1 MRRLISKP
9 TASSADQAKTTG
21 LRREA
26 PARKTRLPR
35 LKTLFLGFVGLTL
48 AATATLGY
56 MDRERLIDEMLM
68 ATGKAG
74 LNLQFIQVRG
84 RAHTPRD
91 ILVAATDLRLG
102 DPILG
107 INIDA
112 VHKRISAIGWVED
125 VIVERRMPST
135 IRISIRERL
144 PMGLLQTADGHQL
157 IDAHGVIIKNAK
169 ASDFTHLPVITG
181 DESAV
186 HAEKILSVLKTE
198 PELFAEVWA
207 ISYQSGRRW
216 DVHLRNGIEIRLP
229 EAEPRQAWSR
239 LAIMERRKQI
249 INRDLAVIDLRIPEQ
264 LIVEP
269 NIPVRGKG
277 KST

>member
-1 MRRLISKP
+1 MRRLISKL

-21 LRREA
+21 LRREV

-35 LKTLFLGFVGLTL
+35 LKTLFIGFVGLTL

>member
-9 TASSADQAKTTG
+9 NASSADKAKATSM
-21 LRREA
+21 RRE
-26 PARKTRLPR
+26 PTVRHSHLPR

-48 AATATLGY
+48 ATTATLGY
-56 MDRERLIDEMLM
+56 MDRERLMNDMLL
-68 ATGKAG
+68 ATSKAG
-74 LNLQFIQVRG
+74 LSLQYIQVRG
-84 RAHTPRD
+84 RAHTPKD
-91 ILVAATDLRLG
+91 ILLAATDLRLG

-112 VHKRISAIGWVED
+112 IHKRISAIGWVED

-144 PMGLLQTADGHQL
+144 PMGLLQTADKHQL
-157 IDAHGVIIKNAK
+157 IDAHGVIIKGAN
-169 ASDFTHLPVITG
+169 ASDFTHLPVVAG
-181 DESAV
+181 NGSAE

-229 EAEPRQAWSR
+229 EVEPRQAWSR
-239 LAIMERRKQI
+239 LAMMERQKQI

>member
-9 TASSADQAKTTG
+9 GVLPIDKTKRSS
-21 LRREA
+21 LRRET
-26 PARKTRLPR
+26 PASKTNLPR
-35 LKTLFLGFVGLTL
+35 VKTLFMGFVGLTL
-48 AATATLGY
+48 AATATLAY
-56 MDRERLIDEMLM
+56 IDRERLVDEMLV

-84 RAHTPRD
+84 RAHTPTD
-91 ILVAATDLRLG
+91 ILVTATDLRLG

-107 INIDA
+107 INIDE

-135 IRISIRERL
+135 VRISIRERL

-157 IDAHGVIIKNAK
+157 IDVHGVIIKGAK
-169 ASDFTHLPVITG
+169 ASDFTHLPVVAG
-181 DESAV
+181 EGSAK

>member
-21 LRREA
+21 LRREV

-56 MDRERLIDEMLM
+56 MDRELLIDEMLM

-186 HAEKILSVLKTE
+186 HADKILSVLKTE

>member
-9 TASSADQAKTTG
+9 TASSADQANTTG
-21 LRREA
+21 LRREV

-35 LKTLFLGFVGLTL
+35 LKTLFIGFVGLTL

>member
-21 LRREA
+21 LRREV

>member
-21 LRREA
+21 LRREV

-181 DESAV
+181 DESAI

>member
-21 LRREA
+21 LRREV

-35 LKTLFLGFVGLTL
+35 LKTLFIGFVGLTL

-135 IRISIRERL
+135 VRISIRERL

>member
-21 LRREA
+21 LRREV

-35 LKTLFLGFVGLTL
+35 LKTLFIGFVGLTL

-144 PMGLLQTADGHQL
+144 PMGLLQTANGHQL

>member
-9 TASSADQAKTTG
+9 NALSADKTKATM
-21 LRREA
+21 LRRET

-35 LKTLFLGFVGLTL
+35 FKTLFIGFVGLTL

-56 MDRERLIDEMLM
+56 IDRERLIDDMLL

-84 RAHTPRD
+84 RAYTPKD
-91 ILVAATDLRLG
+91 MLVAATDLRLG

-112 VHKRISAIGWVED
+112 VHERITAIGWVED

-157 IDAHGVIIKNAK
+157 IDAHGVIINGAS
-169 ASDFTHLPVITG
+169 ASDFTHLPVVAG
-181 DESAV
+181 NGSAI

-207 ISYQSGRRW
+207 ISFQSERRW

-229 EAEPRQAWSR
+229 EVEPRQAWSR
-239 LAIMERRKQI
+239 LAMMDRRKQI
-249 INRDLAVIDLRIPEQ
+249 INRDLAVIDLRIPKQ

>member
-9 TASSADQAKTTG
+9 GVLPTDKTKKSN
-21 LRREA
+21 LRRET
-26 PARKTRLPR
+26 PASKTNLPR
-35 LKTLFLGFVGLTL
+35 VKTLFLGFVGLTL
-48 AATATLGY
+48 AATATLAY
-56 MDRERLIDEMLM
+56 IDRERLVDEMLI

-84 RAHTPRD
+84 RAHTPTD
-91 ILVAATDLRLG
+91 SLVAATDLRLG

-107 INIDA
+107 INIDE

-135 IRISIRERL
+135 VRISIRERL

-157 IDAHGVIIKNAK
+157 IDAHGVIIKGAK
-169 ASDFTHLPVITG
+169 ASDFTHLPVVAG
-181 DESAV
+181 EGSAK

-229 EAEPRQAWSR
+229 EVEPRRAWSR
-239 LAIMERRKQI
+239 LAVMERRKQI

>member
-9 TASSADQAKTTG
+9 SAVTADKAKATN
-21 LRREA
+21 LRRET
-26 PARKTRLPR
+26 PASKTRLPR
-35 LKTLFLGFVGLTL
+35 VKTLFLGFVGLTL

-56 MDRERLIDEMLM
+56 MDRERLINDMLL

-74 LNLQFIQVRG
+74 LNLQYIQVRG
-84 RAHTPRD
+84 RAHTPKD
-91 ILVAATDLRLG
+91 ILMAATDLHLG

-112 VHKRISAIGWVED
+112 VHKRVSDIGWVED

-144 PMGLLQTADGHQL
+144 PMGLLQTVAGHQL
-157 IDAHGVIIKNAK
+157 IDAHGVIINDAK
-169 ASDFTHLPVITG
+169 ASDFTHLPVVAG
-181 DESAV
+181 NGSAV
-186 HAEKILSVLKTE
+186 HADKILSVLKTE

-207 ISYQSGRRW
+207 ISFQSGRRW

-229 EAEPRQAWSR
+229 EVEPRQAWSR
-239 LAIMERRKQI
+239 LAVMDRRKQI

>member
-21 LRREA
+21 LRREV

-35 LKTLFLGFVGLTL
+35 LKTLFIGFVGLTL

>member
-21 LRREA
+21 LRREV

-35 LKTLFLGFVGLTL
+35 LKTLFIGFVGLTL

-157 IDAHGVIIKNAK
+157 IDAHGVIINNAK

-181 DESAV
+181 DGSAI

>member
-21 LRREA
+21 LRREV

-35 LKTLFLGFVGLTL
+35 LKTLFIGFVGLTL

-112 VHKRISAIGWVED
+112 VHKRISAIGWVEG

-135 IRISIRERL
+135 IRISIRVRL
-144 PMGLLQTADGHQL
+144 PMGLFQTADGHQL

>member
-21 LRREA
+21 LRREV

-56 MDRERLIDEMLM
+56 MDRELLIDEMLM

>member
-9 TASSADQAKTTG
+9 TASSADQSKTTG
-21 LRREA
+21 LRREV

-181 DESAV
+181 DESAI

>member
-9 TASSADQAKTTG
+9 TASSADQAKTAG
-21 LRREA
+21 LRREM
-26 PARKTRLPR
+26 PARKTRLPH
-35 LKTLFLGFVGLTL
+35 LKTLFIGFVGLTL
-48 AATATLGY
+48 VATATLGY

-181 DESAV
+181 DGSAV

>member
-9 TASSADQAKTTG
+9 GVLPIDKTKRSS

-26 PARKTRLPR
+26 PARKTNLPR
-35 LKTLFLGFVGLTL
+35 VKTLFLGFVGLTL
-48 AATATLGY
+48 AATATLAY
-56 MDRERLIDEMLM
+56 IDRERLVDEMLV

-84 RAHTPRD
+84 RAHTPTD
-91 ILVAATDLRLG
+91 ILVTATDLRLG

-107 INIDA
+107 INIDE

-135 IRISIRERL
+135 VRISIRERL

-157 IDAHGVIIKNAK
+157 IDAHGVIIKGAK
-169 ASDFTHLPVITG
+169 ASEFTHLPVVAG
-181 DESAV
+181 EGSAK

>member
-21 LRREA
+21 LRREV

-35 LKTLFLGFVGLTL
+35 LKTLFIGFVGLTL

-181 DESAV
+181 DESAI

>member
-9 TASSADQAKTTG
+9 GASPTDKTRKSN
-21 LRREA
+21 LRRETTVH
-26 PARKTRLPR
+26 KSRLPR

-56 MDRERLIDEMLM
+56 MDRARLIDEILM

-84 RAHTPRD
+84 RAHTPKD

-107 INIDA
+107 INIEA
-112 VHKRISAIGWVED
+112 VHERISAIGWVED

-144 PMGLLQTADGHQL
+144 PMGLLQTANGHQL
-157 IDAHGVIIKNAK
+157 IDAHGVTIKGAK
-169 ASDFTHLPVITG
+169 ASDFTHLPVVAG
-181 DESAV
+181 DGSAK

-239 LAIMERRKQI
+239 LAVMERRKQI